1 MKVEPPKAYQK
12 GFVVFLGCKIDL
24 SQRVLIPR
32 IETVYWVRKAIK
44 TIQKGNKTID
54 ALDIFSGSGC
64 IGIVVLK
71 KTSSLCR
78 RLDFAD
84 KSQKAINQIK
94 INLEIN
100 KIPKK
105 KYRVYKS
112 SFFDKMPEKRYDF
125 IFANPPYVAKKRMSE
140 VGESVLKYEPQ
151 EALFSGEEGLKHIE
165 KFLKKAKPFLKK
177 DGYIFLECDP
187 QQKGR
192 IEKIL
197 QKQNYSFFRFYKDQF
212 KKYRFVKIKK

>member
-1 MKVEPPKAYQK
+1 MKVKLPKAYEK
-12 GFVVFLGCKIDL
+12 GFTVFLGCKIDL

-32 IETVYWVRKAIK
+32 TETAYWVRRAIA
-44 TIQKGNKTID
+44 TIQKNNKPIE

-64 IGIVVLK
+64 IGIAVLK
-71 KTSSLCR
+71 KIPFLCH

-84 KSQKAINQIK
+84 KNQKAINQIK
-94 INLEIN
+94 INLKIN
-100 KIPKK
+100 KIPEKK
-105 KYRVYKS
+105 WKVYKS
-112 SFFDKMPEKRYDF
+112 SFFNKIPKKTYDF
-125 IFANPPYVAKKRMSE
+125 IFANPPYVTKKRIKE

-151 EALFSGEEGLKHIE
+151 EALFSGGEGLNHIKE
-165 KFLKKAKPFLKK
+165 FLKKAKPFLKK
-177 DGYIFLECDP
+177 EGHIFLEFDP

>member
-12 GFVVFLGCKIDL
+12 GFTIFLGSKIDL

-32 IETVYWVRKAIK
+32 TETAYWVRKAIK
-44 TIQKGNKTID
+44 VIQKDGKSIE
-54 ALDIFSGSGC
+54 ALDIFAGSGC
-64 IGIVVLK
+64 IGIAILQK
-71 KTSSLCR
+71 IPSLCH

-84 KSQKAINQIK
+84 KSQKAIKQIK

-100 KIPKK
+100 EIPRK
-105 KYRVYKS
+105 KYRIYKS
-112 SFFDKMPEKRYDF
+112 SFFNKIPEKKYDF
-125 IFANPPYVAKKRMSE
+125 IFANPPYVATKRTSE

-165 KFLKKAKPFLKK
+165 QFLKKAKPFLKK
-177 DGYIFLECDP
+177 EGYIFLECDP

>member
-1 MKVEPPKAYQK
+1 MQIKLPKKYQK
-12 GFVVFLGCKIDL
+12 GFTVFLGCKIDL

-32 IETVYWVRKAIK
+32 IETAYWVRKAIK
-44 TIQKGNKTID
+44 VIQKNNRPIK

-64 IGIVVLK
+64 IGIAILK
-71 KTSSLCR
+71 KVPSLCH

-94 INLEIN
+94 INLKIN
-100 KIPKK
+100 KIAGK
-105 KYRVYKS
+105 KYKIYKS
-112 SFFDKMPEKRYDF
+112 SFFNKIPKKRYDF
-125 IFANPPYVAKKRMSE
+125 IFANPPYVAKKRISE
-140 VGESVLKYEPQ
+140 VGKSVLKYEPQ
-151 EALFSGEEGLKHIE
+151 EALFSGKDGLKHIE
-165 KFLKKAKPFLKK
+165 EFFKKANTFLEKK
-177 DGYIFLECDP
+177 GYIFLEFDP

-192 IEKIL
+192 IKKIL